1 MTGDAPQPG
10 ETSRDDGSPWSHA
23 DPASP
28 WWRADEQD
36 TGADRPHAQRRRTTP
51 AAAAAAASSATPTLD
66 PPPAA
71 QHTGEAAEAHRAGAE
86 DVRAALTGEA
96 PRPATAE
103 PGVREPAAP
112 RHAQPQQVQPQP
124 PQGPQQQAAE
134 PKQAAPAKA
143 GDARPESD
151 KATEQNHDRVDSE
164 RFNTAGEGTVYATR
178 NRVRPAEP
186 QRDTT
191 IVDALTAV
199 PVEPPQA
206 EAPEVMVLPEPD
218 RNRPT
223 VALDRTA
230 VPGQPPSGLSRLG
243 RTRHDPA
250 RADRALQDRVRQERT
265 AALLE
270 TSPFWKAEEERR
282 ALSAPPAEA
291 PEKVA
296 EVRQRARRRAP
307 EPRRP
312 AAGLVGL
319 LALGLIATFF
329 AWVSAE
335 PFWLA
340 VGHGD
345 RGSATVT
352 RCTGSGVSQRCTGQ
366 FTAANG
372 TYRVDRLALFG
383 IEPAQRA
390 PGTSA
395 PARMVSSDSRQA
407 YAGDTGVLV
416 HLRWAL
422 SFVLVL
428 LCGLGIA
435 ALTGARRLETA
446 RARRA
451 ALLVSLAGPLV
462 LLAGF
467 LYVTY

>member
-28 WWRADEQD
+28 WWRADDQD
-36 TGADRPHAQRRRTTP
+36 TSGPRTQRRRTTP
-51 AAAAAAASSATPTLD
+51 ATAAAAAPSTTPTLD
-66 PPPAA
+66 PPPPA
-71 QHTGEAAEAHRAGAE
+71 QHTGEAGEAHRAGAE

-96 PRPATAE
+96 PRQAKAE
-103 PGVREPAAP
+103 PGIREPAP
-112 RHAQPQQVQPQP
+112 RHAQPQPKP
-124 PQGPQQQAAE
+124 LEQQAT
-134 PKQAAPAKA
+134 PAKA
-143 GDARPESD
+143 GDARPEND
-151 KATEQNHDRVDSE
+151 KATEQHHDRVDAE

-178 NRVRPAEP
+178 NRVSPAEP
-186 QRDTT
+186 ERETT
-191 IVDALTAV
+191 IVDALAAV

-223 VALDRTA
+223 VALDRNA

-291 PEKVA
+291 PEKAA
-296 EVRQRARRRAP
+296 EVRPRARRRAP

-312 AAGLVGL
+312 AAGLFGL
-319 LALGLIATFF
+319 LALGLIAAFF

-407 YAGDTGVLV
+407 YVGDTGMLV

-451 ALLVSLAGPLV
+451 ALLISLAGPLV

-467 LYVTY
+467 LSVTY

>member
-1 MTGDAPQPG
+1 MGVMTGDAPQPG

-36 TGADRPHAQRRRTTP
+36 PGADRPRAQRRRTTP
-51 AAAAAAASSATPTLD
+51 VTAAAAAPSATPTLD
-66 PPPAA
+66 PPQAA

-96 PRPATAE
+96 PRQATAE
-103 PGVREPAAP
+103 PEIRESAAP
-112 RHAQPQQVQPQP
+112 RHAQPQQKTLEQ
-124 PQGPQQQAAE
+124 
-134 PKQAAPAKA
+134 KQAAPARA
-143 GDARPESD
+143 GDARPEAD
-151 KATEQNHDRVDSE
+151 KATEQDHDRVDAE
-164 RFNTAGEGTVYATR
+164 RFNTAAEGTVYAAR

-186 QRDTT
+186 ERETT
-191 IVDALTAV
+191 IVDALAAV
-199 PVEPPQA
+199 PAEPPQA
-206 EAPEVMVLPEPD
+206 EPPQAEVTPEVMVLPEPD

-223 VALDRTA
+223 VALDRNA
-230 VPGQPPSGLSRLG
+230 VPGQPPSALSRLG

-282 ALSAPPAEA
+282 ALSSPPADA
-291 PEKVA
+291 HEKAA

-312 AAGLVGL
+312 AAGLFGL
-319 LALGLIATFF
+319 LALGLIAAFF

-372 TYRVDRLALFG
+372 AYRVDRLALFG

-407 YAGDTGVLV
+407 YVGDTGVLV

-422 SFVLVL
+422 SFLLVL

-446 RARRA
+446 PARRG
-451 ALLVSLAGPLV
+451 ALLVSMAGPLV